1 MSALRRLAAA
11 ALLTSATAQAQM
23 ADGWASQDGGTT
35 GGGAATPVTVSSVA
49 ELRAALAGGARVIE
63 VAGIIDMRDGQPF
76 ASRADQQKRG
86 TIRIPSDTTLTGAGA
101 GSGLLN
107 ASLVLDKVSNVIIR
121 RLNLRNPCD
130 VEPTWD
136 PKDGPK
142 GNWNSQF
149 DAIAVSGSRRVWID
163 HNSFTDAP
171 HTDDRAPIENG
182 VMKQCHDG
190 ALDINQGSD
199 LVTVSYNRFA
209 QHEKNTLV
217 GSGDNALGDI
227 GKLRVTFSHNL
238 FEHVAS
244 RAPRVRFGKVHLYN
258 NYHVGA
264 RRHPVYPHQYSVGVG
279 KQADIIG
286 HANVYEVEGARGC
299 NDVVRS
305 HGAENSFVDT
315 GSILNGAT
323 LTACDQPVATAWQ
336 VPYPFKAR
344 PAAQVKQHVLDNAGA
359 GNWHIDAAP
368 DGAFIALAPPGSRLQ
383 PASSD
388 FFVEARVRALKPG
401 SGSGQL
407 YLVGR
412 QQAGN
417 WSGAGLALTNGVLEL
432 NVLRMQD
439 GVLTRVKQLRRLEA
453 GGRRS
458 DLLRMELAGSA
469 MTIYLNGERLG
480 TAVTD
485 ARFAHDSTQV
495 GFYSKG
501 NAFDI
506 DQFRTGAASDKPA
519 RIALSGSAGLV
530 HAQAGDKPLT
540 VPVSALAGDGIT
552 RIGLTARVDNP
563 LVANVAVKDGS
574 VTITPHAPGE
584 TSVMLGSATEPSLQT
599 WFDVKVG
606 PRFVM
611 APPRAPVAVLF
622 PADGARGVPVDT
634 PLRLTFV
641 APPTLGA
648 AGSVRIYRKRDMA
661 LVDIVRVGEEVTR
674 MGPPKAERHRYVRR
688 HPIRVSGNS
697 AIIDMHPGALA
708 YDTEYQVVI
717 GAGTIDNAGGRWS
730 FRTRKDMGARPR
742 LTVDDD
748 GQADFRTV
756 QGAFDHAMARY
767 PKASPLTINIR
778 NGRYQE
784 LLFLRARDGVTLKG
798 ESRDGVVIEATNNEG
813 LHSGSGASAPAGAP
827 GVGGGRALFL
837 AEDLDMLTLDT
848 LTLRNTSQRRTSRS
862 AQAETIYF
870 NSDAGR
876 LIARNASFFSEQ
888 DTLQLKGY
896 AWFYR
901 TLVAGN
907 VDFIWGAN
915 RAALFEQSEIRSVG
929 DSANPESG
937 GYVVQARTVSANEKG
952 FVFLDSVL
960 THGPG
965 PAGNSIAPGRTYL
978 ARSPGT
984 ATTWDNVSFINCR
997 MDQHIAAEGW
1007 AGAGVRLEPAPNPA
1021 KADALHGWREYG
1033 STDRAG
1039 KPLDLGKRVG
1049 GVVLDAAQRDA
1060 QFGSRTSIFASFN
1073 GGKGW
1078 APDIPADGAEIRR

>member
-1 MSALRRLAAA
+1 MNALRWLAAA
-11 ALLTSATAQAQM
+11 ALFTSATAQSQS
-23 ADGWASQDGGTT
+23 ADGWASQDGGTN
-35 GGGAATPVTVSSVA
+35 GGGAAAPVTVSSVA

-76 ASRADQQKRG
+76 ASRADQQKRA
-86 TIRIPSDTTLTGAGA
+86 TIRIPSDTTLTGTGA

-149 DAIAVSGSRRVWID
+149 DAIVVSASRRVWID

-171 HTDDRAPIENG
+171 HTDDLAPTENG

-190 ALDINQGSD
+190 ALDVNQGSD
-199 LVTVSYNRFA
+199 LVTISYNRFA

-217 GSGDNALGDI
+217 GSSDNALGDI

-258 NYHVGA
+258 NYHLGA

-279 KQADIIG
+279 KQADIIA
-286 HANVYEVEGARGC
+286 HANVYEIEGARGC
-299 NDVVRS
+299 RDVVRS

-315 GSILNGAT
+315 GSTLNGAP
-323 LTACDQPVATAWQ
+323 LSACNQPVATAWQ

-344 PAAQVKQHVLDNAGA
+344 PAAEVKQHVLDSAGA
-359 GNWHIDAAP
+359 GNWGVESMP
-368 DGAFIALAPPGSRLQ
+368 DGALIALAPPGSSLQ

-388 FFVEARVRALKPG
+388 FYLEARVRALKPG
-401 SGSGQL
+401 SGTGQL
-407 YLVGR
+407 VLVGR
-412 QQAGN
+412 QHAGN
-417 WSGAGLALTNGVLEL
+417 WYGAGLALTNGVLEL

-439 GVLTRVKQLRRLEA
+439 GVLTRVKQLRRLDA
-453 GGRRS
+453 SGRRS
-458 DLLRMELAGSA
+458 DLLRMELVGSA
-469 MTIYLNGERLG
+469 MTIYLNGEKLG
-480 TAVTD
+480 TVTD
-485 ARFAHDSTQV
+485 ARFAHSSSRV
-495 GFYSKG
+495 GFYSNG
-501 NAFDI
+501 NAFDV
-506 DQFRTGAASDKPA
+506 DQVRTGPATDKPA
-519 RIALSGSAGLV
+519 RIALSGAAGVLHV
-530 HAQAGDKPLT
+530 EAGDKPFK
-540 VPVSALAGDGIT
+540 VPVSAFAGDGLT
-552 RIGLTARVDNP
+552 RIDLTARADDP
-563 LVANVAVKDGS
+563 RVATVAVKGS
-574 VTITPHAPGE
+574 AIFITPQAAGE
-584 TSVMLGSATEPSLQT
+584 TSVLLGSASAPSVQT
-599 WFDVKVG
+599 WFKVKVA

-611 APPRAPVAVLF
+611 APARLPAAALLPPV
-622 PADGARGVPVDT
+622 GARGVPVDT
-634 PLRLTFV
+634 ALRLTFA
-641 APPTLGA
+641 APPTLGS

-661 LVDIVRVGEEVTR
+661 LVDIVRLGEEVVG
-674 MGPPKAERHRYVRR
+674 MGPRKAERHRYVRR
-688 HPIRVSGNS
+688 QPIRVAGNS
-697 AIIDMHPGALA
+697 ATIEMHPGALA

-717 GAGTIDNAGGRWS
+717 SAGTIDNAAGRWS
-730 FRTRKDMGARPR
+730 FRTRKDMGPRPR

-748 GQADFRTV
+748 GPADFRTV
-756 QGAFDHAMARY
+756 QGALDHAMARY
-767 PKASPLTINIR
+767 PKSAPLTIDIR
-778 NGRYQE
+778 NGRYAE
-784 LLFLRARDGVTLKG
+784 LLFLRARDRVTLLG
-798 ESRDGVVIEATNNEG
+798 ESRDGVVIEATNNDG
-813 LHSGSGASAPAGAP
+813 LHGGSGASAPAGAP
-827 GVGGGRALFL
+827 GVGGGRSLFL
-837 AEDLDMLTLDT
+837 AEDLDLLTLDT

-862 AQAETIYF
+862 AQAETVYF
-870 NSDAGR
+870 NSDVGR
-876 LIARNASFFSEQ
+876 LVARNASFFSEQ

-901 TLVAGN
+901 TLVSGN

-937 GYVVQARTVSANEKG
+937 GYVVQARTVSALEKG

-965 PAGNSIAPGRTYL
+965 PAGNGIAPGRTYL

-984 ATTWDNVSFINCR
+984 AGTWDNVSFINCR
-997 MDQHIAAEGW
+997 MDQHIAPEGW

-1021 KADALHGWREYG
+1021 KVDAQHGWREYG
-1033 STDRAG
+1033 STDLAG
-1039 KPLDLGKRVG
+1039 QPLDLGRRTG
-1049 GVVLDAAQRDA
+1049 GIVLNAAEREA
-1060 QFGSRTSIFASFN
+1060 RFGSRAAIFSSFD

-1078 APDIPADGAEIRR
+1078 APVSPADSAGKRQ